1 MTDHYGALGLTK
13 QQRLAS
19 GNMCSRLFVE
29 AGPGTG
35 KTTVSA
41 HRFGV
46 HRYELSALSD
56 PRPVVAVSFTRA
68 ATLNLTRR
76 VQRLW
81 GPQAVIWPHR
91 IVTLDTLMC
100 DLLHDLLRVGILRWP
115 NGHTELR
122 IEDSWS
128 SFSSSTWNRTKYGF
142 KIDRGQVEIY
152 NYFVPDS
159 RSSVPATTSVPLLEK
174 GICTHQDV
182 RDVLQIAI
190 SNSIIASY
198 VGKRLGRMMRA
209 LIVDEVF
216 DANDLDIAI
225 IEMAVGA
232 NISVTLV
239 GDPWQALY
247 VFRGARP
254 QAIPLLLKR
263 QNFRTLPLTQSFR
276 WQHQNQ
282 ERLADDLRSGRAVT
296 LPILNHQADLAGLD
310 VVLALRWKSLWK
322 IGPGV
327 FPLAFG
333 AFKGGYEEAAATLL
347 LNHATRSIF
356 SLDATYLNDALTAL
370 AIADR
375 EIPRK
380 IEPQM
385 QEITETLRN
394 GDKKKVKVAY
404 DQLAN
409 LVSAISPRRLR
420 SAHHAHTSR
429 LEFIQKCLAYP
440 GRPIPGLTTHQSKGG
455 EWGAVGIWLTSEERN
470 ILASGLSADR
480 DVDRKLYVACTR
492 ARRLTVEVT

>member
-1 MTDHYGALGLTK
+1 
-13 QQRLAS
+13 
-19 GNMCSRLFVE
+19 
-29 AGPGTG
+29 
-35 KTTVSA
+35 
-41 HRFGV
+41 
-46 HRYELSALSD
+46 
-56 PRPVVAVSFTRA
+56 
-68 ATLNLTRR
+68 
-76 VQRLW
+76 
-81 GPQAVIWPHR
+81 
-91 IVTLDTLMC
+91 
-100 DLLHDLLRVGILRWP
+100 
-115 NGHTELR
+115 
-122 IEDSWS
+122 
-128 SFSSSTWNRTKYGF
+128 
-142 KIDRGQVEIY
+142 
-152 NYFVPDS
+152 
-159 RSSVPATTSVPLLEK
+159 
-174 GICTHQDV
+174 
-182 RDVLQIAI
+182 
-190 SNSIIASY
+190 
-198 VGKRLGRMMRA
+198 MRA

-225 IEMAVGA
+225 IEMAVRA

-263 QNFRTLPLTQSFR
+263 QNFCTLPLTQSFR

-282 ERLADDLRSGRAVT
+282 KRLADDLRSGRAVT
-296 LPILNHQADLAGLD
+296 LPILNHEADLAGLD
-310 VVLALRWKSLWK
+310 VVLALRWKSLWE

-356 SLDATYLNDALTAL
+356 SLDATYINDALTAL

-375 EIPRK
+375 EIPQK

-385 QEITETLRN
+385 QEITKTLRN
-394 GDKKKVKVAY
+394 GDKKWVKVAY
-404 DQLAN
+404 DQLTD
-409 LVSAISPRRLR
+409 LVSEISPRRLR
-420 SAHHAHTSR
+420 PAHHAHTSR
-429 LEFIQKCLAYP
+429 LEFIQKCLAYS

-470 ILASGLSADR
+470 TLASGLSVAR